1 MELSISQINNELS
14 YITFCDYYIVH
25 NLTELQAEN
34 LLVNLEVN
42 SWILRTDINHK
53 GNSHA
58 ITIKTND
65 GFVHHN
71 GFFFSNNFQ
80 VHIINENKIFGIMK
94 EYIIYLSRCYGFD
107 INKQIIYEND

>member
-1 MELSISQINNELS
+1 MELSIRHINDELS

-25 NLTELQAEN
+25 NLTEEQTEN
-34 LLVNLEVN
+34 ILGNLEVN
-42 SWILRTDINHK
+42 SWILRTDNK
-53 GNSHA
+53 YKRNFHA

-71 GFFFSNNFQ
+71 GFLFKTNFQ
-80 VHIINENKIFGIMK
+80 VHIIKENKTYETMK
-94 EYIIYLSRCYGFD
+94 EYILYLSKSYGFD